1 MPHREGIEWL
11 REIMRA
17 IVHEYVECSR
27 AEQHSNDEISD
38 ERIDCRFVIWR
49 EPASDSSFRNR
60 DADDVPDEVHDAVPP
75 YGYWPDAKYFGRNA
89 RVGNRH
95 GGELARLALETFS
108 DSAKTLLTNR
118 LPPHRVFPTETIR
131 IDA

>member
-27 AEQHSNDEISD
+27 AEQHSDYEISD

-49 EPASDSSFRNR
+49 QPASDSPFRNR
-60 DADDVPDEVHDAVPP
+60 DTDDVTDEVHDAVPP
-75 YGYWPDAKYFGRNA
+75 YGDWPDAKYFGRNA
-89 RVGNRH
+89 RVGNCHR
-95 GGELARLALETFS
+95 GDLARSAPES
-108 DSAKTLLTNR
+108 VRDSA
-118 LPPHRVFPTETIR
+118 
-131 IDA
+131 